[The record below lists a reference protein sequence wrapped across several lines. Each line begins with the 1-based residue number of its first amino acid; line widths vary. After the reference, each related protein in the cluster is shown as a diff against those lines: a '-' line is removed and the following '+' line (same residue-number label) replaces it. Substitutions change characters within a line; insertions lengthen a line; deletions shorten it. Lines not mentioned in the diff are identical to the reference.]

1 MLIAGKGSEQGQEI
15 GGTVQPFDD
24 REVARELL
32 RALQPA

>member
-1 MLIAGKGSEQGQEI
+1 VLIAGKGHEQGQEI
-15 GGTVQPFDD
+15 CGVKHPFDD